1 MIDPLLSLT
10 FAIHSNPGVYAC
22 LLGSGISRAAEIPT
36 GWEVVLDLIRKL
48 AHLEGEDCEPKPVV
62 WYRERFGTEPDYSEL
77 LDQLARSQ
85 AERNKLL
92 RAYFEPNEDERE
104 RGAKLPTKAHRAI
117 AQLVANGSI
126 RVIITTNFDRL
137 LEQAL
142 EEAGIIPTV
151 IATPDAAEG
160 AMPLAH
166 SRCTVIKVNGDY
178 LDIRIKN
185 TPVELAEY
193 HERIA
198 QLLDQVFDEYGLIIC
213 GWSGEWDTA
222 LIAALERCK
231 NRRFTTFWAAYQG
244 KVSDNA
250 MGLIE
255 LRKAQ
260 MIPIESA
267 DDFFSRISEKVTALK
282 EYDKPHSLSP
292 KLAVA
297 SLKRY
302 IAEDRHR
309 IALRALVVEETNQ
322 VCDATSDE
330 HFPPGGQYEE
340 ELIDRVRRY
349 ESVTETLQALMV
361 HGCFWG
367 EEEHQYLWIETLQ
380 RVANVSERWGGLTA
394 WKELTL
400 YPALLLLYSGGIAAI
415 AAGRYDTLRSLLFE
429 PSIRDI
435 RGERPPITALHT
447 ENVMGK
453 HVQKRLPETGKHYV
467 PLSDYLFETLREPL
481 REVLPDDSDYERC
494 FDLFEYLSCLLYV
507 DNRYEEIPEEE
518 TWIAG
523 PRGRFMWRHFS
534 HGYVKPNS
542 VAEAVDKEVAK
553 HGEEWG
559 LLRAGGFNGS
569 LERYEKVKKAT
580 DNFIKR
586 ATPAR

>member
-22 LLGSGISRAAEIPT
+22 LLGSGSSRAAEIPT

-48 AHLEGEDCEPKPVV
+48 AHLEGEDCEPNPVV
-62 WYRERFGTEPDYSEL
+62 WYRERFGAEPDYSEL
-77 LDQLARSQ
+77 LDQLAHSQ

-92 RAYFEPNEDERE
+92 RSYFEPNEDERE
-104 RGAKLPTKAHRAI
+104 RGAKLPTKAHKAI

-142 EEAGIIPTV
+142 EEAGIVPTV
-151 IATPDAAEG
+151 ISTPDAAEG

-178 LDIRIKN
+178 LDTRIKN
-185 TPVELAEY
+185 TPAELAEY
-193 HERIA
+193 DERIDR
-198 QLLDQVFDEYGLIIC
+198 LLDQVFDEYGLIIC

-250 MGLIE
+250 TGLIE

-267 DDFFSRISEKVTALK
+267 DDFFGRISEKVTALK
-282 EYDKPHSLSP
+282 EYDKPHPLSP

-309 IALRALVVEETNQ
+309 IALRDLVVEETNQ
-322 VCDATSDE
+322 VCDAISNE
-330 HFPPGGQYEE
+330 HFPPGGQFSAE
-340 ELIDRVRRY
+340 ELIGRVRRY
-349 ESVTETLQALMV
+349 ESVTEILQALMV

-367 EEEHQYLWIETLQ
+367 EEKHQYLWIQTLQ
-380 RVANVSERWGGLTA
+380 RVANVSERGGCLTA
-394 WKELTL
+394 WLDLKL

-435 RGERPPITALHT
+435 RDERPPITALHT
-447 ENVMGK
+447 ENVMTK
-453 HVQKRLPETGKHYV
+453 PVQKRLPGKEKHYE
-467 PLSDYLFETLREPL
+467 PFSDYLFETQRESL

-494 FDLFEYLSCLLYV
+494 FDLFEYVFCLLYV

-523 PRGRFMWRHFS
+523 SLGRFMWRHFS

-580 DNFIKR
+580 DSFIMR
-586 ATPAR
+586 FSPA